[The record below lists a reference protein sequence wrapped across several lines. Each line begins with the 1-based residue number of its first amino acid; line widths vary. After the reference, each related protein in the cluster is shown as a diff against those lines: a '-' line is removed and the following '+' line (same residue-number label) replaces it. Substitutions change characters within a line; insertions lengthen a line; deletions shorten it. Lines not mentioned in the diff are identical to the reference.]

1 MSDSAEN
8 LLYVERT
15 KGYKMKIFTTEITDV
30 IRHIAACSVCEGIM
44 RDPCVVTKGGVGT
57 TCLSCRRDG
66 VEHLLT
72 DNIKS
77 GIAILEV
84 KCPLDERGCAWVGKL
99 SGIEGHMESCGE
111 FKLECPQKCNFVTKR
126 SEIENHTKSQCP
138 MRVVECEHCKQKM
151 CYKELGIHFTIC
163 PEYPLKCVC
172 GERHRRR
179 NIETHERDKCLE
191 TVIECEYK
199 RYGCNDR
206 FKRKFKEEHGKENQ
220 AKHIDLKFQTLE
232 KALGSLENQ
241 NKVLT
246 AKVSEYPLKCVCGE
260 KHKRKGIEIHKRDFC
275 RETTIPCTYKEFGCE
290 KTFKRIFLE
299 SHLEDNEDFHKNLK
313 LTGLE
318 AKVEKLEKEQSN
330 RKAVE
335 LENER
340 LKLENEQLRKM
351 SQFNL
356 VHDWTINTK
365 CPTGDTKHDV
375 RLPYSSY
382 KVRFEHVPP
391 KKELKLWISF
401 EGFQRS
407 FISSTYKFW
416 TVLVNQD
423 DNKLCGTP
431 EGSVDYIYKQD
442 NITSGRNFEIGTF
455 SPEIVK
461 EFVKNGLLNVK
472 VYYKVMEL
480 MEFVDIEFI

>member
-30 IRHIAACSVCEGIM
+30 IRHIAVCSVCEGIM

-57 TCLSCRRDG
+57 TCMSCKRKG

-72 DNIKS
+72 DNIKD

-84 KCPLDERGCAWVGKL
+84 KCPLEERGCAWVGKL

-126 SEIENHTKSQCP
+126 SEMENHTKNQCP
-138 MRVVECEHCKQKM
+138 MRVVECEHCKKKL
-151 CYKELGIHFTIC
+151 YFKELKIHFTIC
-163 PEYPLKCVC
+163 PEYPL
-172 GERHRRR
+172 E
-179 NIETHERDKCLE
+179 
-191 TVIECEYK
+191 
-199 RYGCNDR
+199 
-206 FKRKFKEEHGKENQ
+206 
-220 AKHIDLKFQTLE
+220 
-232 KALGSLENQ
+232 
-241 NKVLT
+241 
-246 AKVSEYPLKCVCGE
+246 CVCGE
-260 KHKRKGIEIHKRDFC
+260 KHKRKDIEIHKRDFC
-275 RETTIPCTYKEFGCE
+275 RETIIPCTYKEFGCE

-318 AKVEKLEKEQSN
+318 AKVEKMEKEQS
-330 RKAVE
+330 KWQAVE

-365 CPTGDTKHDV
+365 CPAGNTKHDV

-391 KKELKLWISF
+391 KKELKLRISF

-423 DNKLCGTP
+423 DKKLCGTP

-442 NITSGRNFEIGTF
+442 NIASGRDFEIGTF

-472 VYYKVMEL
+472 MYTKL
-480 MEFVDIEFI
+480 C

>member
-1 MSDSAEN
+1 MYYNSTFSRTKQEKRMSDSAEN

-15 KGYKMKIFTTEITDV
+15 KGYKKKIFTTEITDV
-30 IRHIAACSVCEGIM
+30 IRHIAVCSVCEGIM

-72 DNIKS
+72 DNIKD

-84 KCPLDERGCAWVGKL
+84 KCPLEERGCAWVGKL

-126 SEIENHTKSQCP
+126 SEIENHTKSHCP

-151 CYKELGIHFTIC
+151 CYKELETHFTIC

-172 GERHRRR
+172 GE
-179 NIETHERDKCLE
+179 
-191 TVIECEYK
+191 
-199 RYGCNDR
+199 
-206 FKRKFKEEHGKENQ
+206 
-220 AKHIDLKFQTLE
+220 
-232 KALGSLENQ
+232 
-241 NKVLT
+241 
-246 AKVSEYPLKCVCGE
+246 
-260 KHKRKGIEIHKRDFC
+260 KHKRKDIEIHKRDFC
-275 RETTIPCTYKEFGCE
+275 RETIIPCTYKEFGCE

-351 SQFNL
+351 NQFNL
-356 VHDWTINTK
+356 VHDWTINTRY
-365 CPTGDTKHDV
+365 PTGDTKHDV

-391 KKELKLWISF
+391 ENDLKLWISF

-423 DNKLCGTP
+423 DNKLCDTP
-431 EGSVDYIYKQD
+431 EGSIDYIYKQD
-442 NITSGRNFEIGTF
+442 NIASGRDFEIGTF

-472 VYYKVMEL
+472 MYTKL
-480 MEFVDIEFI
+480 C